1 MLEKLISLSRIRYC
15 RGFGIQSPWAFR
27 LVRDVINERYCYYAY
42 EELRDRHP
50 NLDRERIK
58 LLKLYFRLSN
68 YSQPKVI
75 VDFGASDNVNKD
87 YFEAGC
93 HKAKYLSID
102 EENSR
107 EELNDLLS
115 SLESIDIVRMGPSGN
130 LDLFFKSVTLVPH
143 NGTLLIIE
151 GISQDHNAKR
161 LWKEILEQPRNVVT
175 FDLYYCGLVFFD
187 EKRYK
192 KNYIINF

>member
-1 MLEKLISLSRIRYC
+1 MLEKLIWLSRIRYC

-27 LVRDVINERYCYYAY
+27 LVRDVINEHYCYYAY
-42 EELRDRHP
+42 EKLRDRHP
-50 NLDRERIK
+50 NLDKKRIK
-58 LLKLYFRLSN
+58 LLELYFRLSN

-75 VDFGASDNVNKD
+75 VDFGASDNVNRD

-93 HKAKYLSID
+93 NKAKYISID
-102 EENSR
+102 KEISHR
-107 EELNDLLS
+107 ELKDLLI
-115 SLESIDIVRMGPSGN
+115 SLESIDIVRMGPSGD

-143 NGTLLIIE
+143 NGMLLIIE
-151 GISQDHNAKR
+151 GISQNHNAKT
-161 LWKEILEQPRNVVT
+161 LWKEILKQPHNVVT

-187 EKRYK
+187 EKRYT